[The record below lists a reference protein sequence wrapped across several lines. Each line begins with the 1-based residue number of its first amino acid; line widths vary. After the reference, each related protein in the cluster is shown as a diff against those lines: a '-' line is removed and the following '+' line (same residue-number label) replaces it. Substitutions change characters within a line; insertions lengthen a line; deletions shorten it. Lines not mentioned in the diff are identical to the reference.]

1 MEDLQKMREEL
12 AKLAKIAKIAKIAMI
27 AKTVNQWKVEVHP
40 SKHLVKDEKENK
52 RKNSGIFSTYNTG
65 SPL

>member
-12 AKLAKIAKIAKIAMI
+12 AKLAKIAKI

-52 RKNSGIFSTYNTG
+52 RNKQWVLIHIQHWITIINAFNE
-65 SPL
+65 

>member
-12 AKLAKIAKIAKIAMI
+12 AKLAKIAKIAII

-40 SKHLVKDEKENK
+40 SKHLVKDKKENK
-52 RKNSGIFSTYNTG
+52 RKNSWIFSTYNTG